1 MNSSLLSLYLK
12 MFYRTAIMLFVKQ
25 GSYNIDIYTLDG
37 KQIETNQLNVN
48 ANERVYIALNATP
61 GTYIMRVMEGSKC
74 VKSIKLLKK

>member
-1 MNSSLLSLYLK
+1 
-12 MFYRTAIMLFVKQ
+12 MLFVKQ